1 MEILSLGLLLF
12 LGLHLIPVVP
22 PLKVQLV
29 HAFGENRYKGLFAL
43 LSALGLVIW
52 SLVHLLANG
61 HAKATL
67 LFAAFLAYAVI
78 DLFSVIQRKSYK
90 PFTPALKFDVIAGV
104 SGLLLAVLVMTSHR
118 PLMGVAVVP
127 WGA

>member
-1 MEILSLGLLLF
+1 MEILSLGLL
-12 LGLHLIPVVP
+12 
-22 PLKVQLV
+22 
-29 HAFGENRYKGLFAL
+29 
-43 LSALGLVIW
+43 SAPGLVIW

-104 SGLLLAVLVMTSHR
+104 SGLLLAVLVMTFHR